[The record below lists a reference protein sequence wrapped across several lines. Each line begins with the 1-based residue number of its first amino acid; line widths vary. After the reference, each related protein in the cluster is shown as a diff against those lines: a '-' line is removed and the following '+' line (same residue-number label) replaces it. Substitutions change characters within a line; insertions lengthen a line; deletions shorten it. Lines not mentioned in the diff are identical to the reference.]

1 MVVDPFSANYW
12 LNFCNENKL
21 HLEQVWLTHTHW
33 DHSKGV
39 EGLQDK
45 QVWVHVDESK
55 RGWDGPSNR
64 EWRNEANS
72 FVHQDI
78 GNLKFEAHCTP
89 GHTPG
94 HMTFIGE
101 GVVISGDCL
110 FLGRCGRTD
119 LFGGSIDAQRESL
132 HHLRNALSEIP
143 KGWIVLPGHQYEL
156 PDGSNPTY
164 ITVGDLL
171 RDNEALAAIDD
182 DERWNSLDFLSFDD
196 NLAEKARR
204 QKAML
209 SEE

>member
-1 MVVDPFSANYW
+1 
-12 LNFCNENKL
+12 
-21 HLEQVWLTHTHW
+21 
-33 DHSKGV
+33 
-39 EGLQDK
+39 
-45 QVWVHVDESK
+45 
-55 RGWDGPSNR
+55 
-64 EWRNEANS
+64 
-72 FVHQDI
+72 
-78 GNLKFEAHCTP
+78 
-89 GHTPG
+89 
-94 HMTFIGE
+94 MTFIGE
-101 GVVISGDCL
+101 GVVISGDCP